1 MTARTRTKAPA
12 FVALAII
19 VLVATLSPARADEPE
34 PEPAPPA
41 AEARAHY
48 DKGLK
53 HYHLGQ
59 FDDAA
64 REYKIAYELSE
75 RPGLLFNIAQAYRL
89 GGHPAEAAYF
99 YRTYL
104 RLVPDAANRA
114 DVEELIAEADAAVK
128 ADELRHRR
136 ERDRQLR
143 ADELAQHKR
152 RLRLA
157 GVITAGSGVLLA
169 GAGSFFA
176 VRAAGAAEDLETLAA
191 EGGTWSDAYAG
202 IQDDGERDDA
212 IGTTLILTGSAA
224 VAAGVGLY
232 VWSLWQDEPAP
243 ARVSASMGQGGGGWL
258 WVGWDF

>member
-1 MTARTRTKAPA
+1 VTARSRTKAPA
-12 FVALAII
+12 FVAFAII

-34 PEPAPPA
+34 PAPPA

-48 DKGLK
+48 DKGLT

-64 REYKIAYELSE
+64 REFKIAYELSE

-114 DVEELIAEADAAVK
+114 DVEDLVAEADAAVK
-128 ADELRHRR
+128 AEEVRHRR
-136 ERDRQLR
+136 ERERQVR
-143 ADELAQHKR
+143 AEEVAQHKR

-176 VRAAGAAEDLETLAA
+176 VRAAGAEDDLETLAA
-191 EGGTWSDAYAG
+191 EGGTWSDAYAA

-232 VWSLWQDEPAP
+232 VWSLWQDEPPP
-243 ARVSASMGQGGGGWL
+243 ARLSASMAHGGGGWL
-258 WVGWDF
+258 WLGWDF